1 MFEVMD
7 VDGDDVC
14 CCFVVGLDECD
25 FVCGNYILFLILNEV
40 INWIVLYWYYLWF
53 LFRLFYLIVYM

>member
-1 MFEVMD
+1 MD

-40 INWIVLYWYYLWF
+40 IN
-53 LFRLFYLIVYM
+53 